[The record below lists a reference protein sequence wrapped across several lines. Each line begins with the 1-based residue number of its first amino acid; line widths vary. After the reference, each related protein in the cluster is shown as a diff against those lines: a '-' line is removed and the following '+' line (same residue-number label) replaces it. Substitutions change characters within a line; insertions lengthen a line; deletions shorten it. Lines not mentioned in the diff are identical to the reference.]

1 MTDRAVCRFCGSLA
15 AARFRLDRGCVCYPD
30 DRIQDLCMQ
39 HVVRATP
46 LGGMELMCVLDD
58 SWMNEIAK
66 RFGSRYDNR

>member
-1 MTDRAVCRFCGSLA
+1 
-15 AARFRLDRGCVCYPD
+15 
-30 DRIQDLCMQ
+30 MQ